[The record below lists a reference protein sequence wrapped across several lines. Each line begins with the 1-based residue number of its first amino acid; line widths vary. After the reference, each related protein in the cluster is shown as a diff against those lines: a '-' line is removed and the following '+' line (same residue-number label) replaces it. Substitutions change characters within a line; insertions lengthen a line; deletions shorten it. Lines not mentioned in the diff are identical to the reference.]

1 MNELIF
7 LIEES
12 EDGGYTA
19 RALGED
25 IFTEAETLDE
35 LKDMIK
41 DSIKCHHFERDAVPR
56 IVHLHIVKDEV
67 IAV

>member
-1 MNELIF
+1 MKELIF

-19 RALGED
+19 KALGED

-35 LKDMIK
+35 LKDMI
-41 DSIKCHHFERDAVPR
+41 RDAVRCHYTEKKALPH
-56 IVHLHIVKDEV
+56 IVHLHIVRDEV
-67 IAV
+67 MAV